1 MSSDEPAREAAPPD
15 GGASEALQGLSID
28 KKDAA
33 PSKDVQRYP
42 GPDGKMA
49 RYRRRQEIER
59 RAAGASSPSRGAR
72 YEEEALARAARAER
86 RLPSRPG
93 REEAEVLRAGV
104 PTPPPRGRLA
114 TRTLRAA
121 GTASSAR
128 GCAIVAAMR
137 SLVDAACVV
146 HAARFAGTAARD
158 TSMYDTLARQ
168 KPDHARTQQAG
179 P

>member
-49 RYRRRQEIER
+49 RYRRRQEIIHEP

-72 YEEEALARAARAER
+72 YEEYAFARAARAER
-86 RLPSRPG
+86 GLPSRPG

-104 PTPPPRGRLA
+104 PRRRLDA
-114 TRTLRAA
+114 SADDAVAA
-121 GTASSAR
+121 G
-128 GCAIVAAMR
+128 
-137 SLVDAACVV
+137 
-146 HAARFAGTAARD
+146 
-158 TSMYDTLARQ
+158 LAR
-168 KPDHARTQQAG
+168 T
-179 P
+179 

>member
-49 RYRRRQEIER
+49 RYQRRQEIPER

-72 YEEEALARAARAER
+72 YEKYAFARAARAGR

-104 PTPPPRGRLA
+104 PTPPPRRLA
-114 TRTLRAA
+114 S
-121 GTASSAR
+121 TAHE
-128 GCAIVAAMR
+128 
-137 SLVDAACVV
+137 L
-146 HAARFAGTAARD
+146 
-158 TSMYDTLARQ
+158 Y
-168 KPDHARTQQAG
+168 QALT
-179 P
+179 

>member
-49 RYRRRQEIER
+49 RYRRRQEIIHEP

-72 YEEEALARAARAER
+72 YEEYAFARAARAER
-86 RLPSRPG
+86 GSSRPG

-104 PTPPPRGRLA
+104 PRRRLDA
-114 TRTLRAA
+114 RADDAVAA
-121 GTASSAR
+121 G
-128 GCAIVAAMR
+128 
-137 SLVDAACVV
+137 
-146 HAARFAGTAARD
+146 
-158 TSMYDTLARQ
+158 LAR
-168 KPDHARTQQAG
+168 T
-179 P
+179 

>member
-49 RYRRRQEIER
+49 RYRRRQEIPSNDGPRAPAR
-59 RAAGASSPSRGAR
+59 RARGAR
-72 YEEEALARAARAER
+72 YEEYAFARAARAER

-93 REEAEVLRAGV
+93 REEAEVLGV
-104 PTPPPRGRLA
+104 PTPPRRARRLA
-114 TRTLRAA
+114 S
-121 GTASSAR
+121 TAR
-128 GCAIVAAMR
+128 E
-137 SLVDAACVV
+137 L
-146 HAARFAGTAARD
+146 
-158 TSMYDTLARQ
+158 Y
-168 KPDHARTQQAG
+168 QALT
-179 P
+179 

>member
-49 RYRRRQEIER
+49 RYRRRQEIIEP

-72 YEEEALARAARAER
+72 YEEYAFARAARAER
-86 RLPSRPG
+86 GSSRPG

-104 PTPPPRGRLA
+104 PRRRLDA
-114 TRTLRAA
+114 RADDAVAA
-121 GTASSAR
+121 G
-128 GCAIVAAMR
+128 
-137 SLVDAACVV
+137 
-146 HAARFAGTAARD
+146 
-158 TSMYDTLARQ
+158 LAR
-168 KPDHARTQQAG
+168 T
-179 P
+179 